1 MAMLQWPMEL
11 SAQPHSSLSG
21 HSVQKSMVSLALLGL
36 PGTLLSVA
44 ATTVCDCYAE
54 IKTGLGGKELETDLT
69 VT

>member
-1 MAMLQWPMEL
+1 MLQWPMEL

-21 HSVQKSMVSLALLGL
+21 HSVQKSTVSLALLGL